1 MNIGFMRNVLKNCT
15 IYSHSEQWRERVDN
29 MSDNQVIAVYMSMS
43 KQGRGIIQ
51 GLTSNSSS

>member
-1 MNIGFMRNVLKNCT
+1 MNICFMRDVLKNCT

>member
-1 MNIGFMRNVLKNCT
+1 MRTVLKNCN
-15 IYSHSEQWRERVDN
+15 IYSHSEQWRDKVDN

>member
-1 MNIGFMRNVLKNCT
+1 MNVSFMRTVLKNCT
-15 IYSHSEQWRERVDN
+15 IYSHSEQWRDKVDN

-51 GLTSNSSS
+51 GLTSNSSF

>member
-1 MNIGFMRNVLKNCT
+1 MRTVLKNCT
-15 IYSHSEQWRERVDN
+15 IYSHSEQWRDKVDS